1 MEGNP
6 TLLGGGLS
14 TRYPVAVMTI
24 LRRIAF
30 IFLLFTSG
38 PLSTAQQPAPFPA
51 PGKIAGITGGAKPFF
66 EIRDEDNVYG
76 VLDVAMD
83 GTVLMFSLQG
93 DPHPDKRRGSKIY
106 LKRSKDGGATW
117 SEKQLIGKPVIL
129 DVEKLGIGPY
139 DGKGWGNDKHH
150 RIATLGTSVVDETT
164 GEIMIFLTALHPA
177 FSMYKSR
184 DHGRTWTLEDIAF
197 RKDSRGFLPIPN
209 GACDPGITLR
219 HGPHKG
225 RLLVPSR
232 VMPNYRKHE
241 EGKGYTNAV
250 YSDDHGKTWHQSAPF
265 PLDGTGESGLV
276 ELRDGTIYLNS
287 RTHTRK
293 GNRWVAFSDDSGET
307 WRDLQQDD
315 ELFDGP
321 PDVYGCKAGLLRLDR
336 NDADILLFS
345 TPSSNLP
352 GRKNIRVWVSFDGGK
367 TWPLNRLIKRGPG
380 NYTWMTQGRR
390 GTPSEGFI
398 YLLSG
403 KDWMARFNMAW
414 LLDAGEPEVVLSR
427 RSTYRFSDRD
437 LFHAAEYA
445 EPFTSSEPR
454 MRGSSL
460 GYRLQ
465 KGNAEG
471 RVFTRRFVLPSGKMK
486 VSYHAPKDARIQLT
500 ILDDSDSRLRDTH
513 DLTGSYKVDKV
524 IDNWQ
529 DGSIDEW
536 VGKTVQVQF
545 KLHGDAEIF
554 GFAFDGVSSPGSDT
568 ASINPSDERFVLPP
582 RHEYLM
588 AQNPPFVR
596 SIENASPFAVSDNG
610 VPKHLPPG
618 IRTSYR
624 LADPARPG
632 HILTSK
638 LSLPGNE
645 MKVSCDPGS
654 GSVSVSLF
662 DENGALLNTSKPLTK
677 GLKLRSLVEWT
688 GGFSLKEHVSKPVIL
703 RFELSA
709 DAQVYGLYFD
719 QVFWE

>member
-1 MEGNP
+1 MKVLSQS
-6 TLLGGGLS
+6 TL
-14 TRYPVAVMTI
+14 I
-24 LRRIAF
+24 L
-30 IFLLFTSG
+30 FLLASG
-38 PLSTAQQPAPFPA
+38 PLGAAQQPDPFPT
-51 PGKIAGITGGAKPFF
+51 PGEITNITGGAKPFF
-66 EIRDEDNVYG
+66 EIWDEDNVYG

-106 LKRSKDGGATW
+106 LKRSEDGGATW

-139 DGKGWGNDKHH
+139 NGKGWGNDKHH
-150 RIATLGTSVVDETT
+150 RIASLGTSVVDETT

-177 FSMYKSR
+177 LSMYKSR
-184 DHGRTWTLEDIAF
+184 DQGKTWALEDITF

-219 HGPHKG
+219 SGPHKG

-232 VMPNYRKHE
+232 VMPNYSKQE

-307 WRDLQQDD
+307 WRDLHQDD

-336 NDADILLFS
+336 DDADILLFS

-367 TWPLNRLIKRGPG
+367 SWPLNRLIKRGPG
-380 NYTWMTQGRR
+380 NYTWLTQGRK

-414 LLDAGEPEVVLSR
+414 LLDAGEPEVLLSK
-427 RSTYRFSDRD
+427 RSTYRFADRD
-437 LFHAAEYA
+437 LFHAAENTEA
-445 EPFTSSEPR
+445 FTSSEPR
-454 MRGSSL
+454 MTTSPL
-460 GYRLQ
+460 GYRLE
-465 KGNAEG
+465 KGSVEG
-471 RVFTRRFVLPSGKMK
+471 RVLTRRFVLPSGKMK
-486 VSYHAPKDARIQLT
+486 VSYHAPEDARIQLA
-500 ILDDSDSRLRDTH
+500 IMDDSDSRLRDTH
-513 DLTGSYKVDKV
+513 DLTGSYQIDRI

-529 DGSIDEW
+529 DGPIDEW

-545 KLHGDAEIF
+545 QLHGDAEIF
-554 GFAFDGVSSPGSDT
+554 GFAFDDVSTPGSDT
-568 ASINPSDERFVLPP
+568 ASIGPSDHRFVLPP

-588 AQNPPFVR
+588 AQNPPLVR
-596 SIENASPFAVSDNG
+596 SVENAGPFPVGDNQAS
-610 VPKHLPPG
+610 KHLPPG
-618 IRTSYR
+618 LRTSYR
-624 LADPARPG
+624 LADPDRPG

-638 LSLPGNE
+638 LSLPGRE
-645 MKVSCDPGS
+645 MKISCHPGS
-654 GSVSVSLF
+654 GTITVSLF
-662 DENGALLNTSKPLTK
+662 DESGTLLSNSKPLRD

-688 GGFSLKEHVSKPVIL
+688 EGFTLKEYVSKPVTL
-703 RFELSA
+703 RFELTA
-709 DAQVYGLYFD
+709 DAQVYGLHFD